1 MFGGAGPLGR
11 RPGFDPVVQAMS
23 GIMLN
28 RAILLEAGLPP
39 EEAEQLERAGIVAAA
54 AGAEAGA
61 RPGGGQAGG

>member
-54 AGAEAGA
+54 GAEAGA